1 MSRLTDEEFLVIQE
15 FIDRSRAEL
24 DRRGFTIEIDSDL
37 SKWVRLMRRIPGDLD
52 IASTH
57 DPSRTFIHPANAFWV
72 IIRERDQKLMARLMR
87 RKPAIVACLC
97 YRIVETDNIAEEI
110 RTQRL
115 FFDRKPIL
123 DFRPVELVEPDKLPV
138 IGGKVGL
145 AGGFWV
151 HPKLRGSKL
160 TNIVARVTRMLAVR
174 HYGIDWHVSLV
185 RDTPRRKAMIHN
197 TYDISNSVSITRG
210 FYPPYGR
217 SYDMQMSY
225 MHRDEMM
232 RRIKQDNL
240 EAAEEKAL
248 DAAEK
253 QEALPAPDDQEA
265 MPVPEEKR
273 RLVN

>member
-37 SKWVRLMRRIPGDLD
+37 SKWVRLMRRIPGNLD

-57 DPSRTFIHPANAFWV
+57 DPSKTYIHPANAFWV

-87 RKPAIVACLC
+87 REPTIVACLC

-123 DFRPVELVEPDKLPV
+123 DFHPVELVEPDKLPV

-151 HPKLRGSKL
+151 HPKLRNHGDCPSCVKREARYDSAALHHDIAVLRRAIGGRAVL
-160 TNIVARVTRMLAVR
+160 TA
-174 HYGIDWHVSLV
+174 G
-185 RDTPRRKAMIHN
+185 
-197 TYDISNSVSITRG
+197 
-210 FYPPYGR
+210 
-217 SYDMQMSY
+217 
-225 MHRDEMM
+225 
-232 RRIKQDNL
+232 
-240 EAAEEKAL
+240 
-248 DAAEK
+248 
-253 QEALPAPDDQEA
+253 
-265 MPVPEEKR
+265 
-273 RLVN
+273 